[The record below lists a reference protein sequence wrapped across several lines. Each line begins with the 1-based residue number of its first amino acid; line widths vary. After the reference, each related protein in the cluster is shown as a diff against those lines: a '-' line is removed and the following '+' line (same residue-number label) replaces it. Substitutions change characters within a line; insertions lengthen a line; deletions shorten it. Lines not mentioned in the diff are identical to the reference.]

1 MRRSFRKSGFTLV
14 ELLVVIAIIGILV
27 GLLLPAVQAAREAA
41 RRMQC
46 QNNLKQI
53 ALAAHNYE
61 SANRKFPYRQ
71 GGTGRWAGGDGNADR
86 LSGFITILP
95 FIEGGNQWN
104 LIAAGD
110 IANGIPP
117 QGREAWGGW
126 GPWNTAPSFMKCP
139 SDPGSEEGPRA
150 HSYRM
155 CIGGNGRSMGW
166 ANWGGNSI
174 NQTGNNS
181 GMFGHGWASS
191 EGWRQGTGHQT
202 HGSISDGTSNTLMY
216 SERLVATTPY
226 VNNAVTVSPSDRWNF
241 RSTQA
246 EMPGIEQAPILCLT
260 AVQGTFINPNTVS
273 RVQGN
278 GGKIWHDGH
287 PNYVAFNCILGPN
300 KPSCITGNLNWGDA
314 APAIIPPTSNHTG
327 GVNGA
332 MCDGSVQF
340 FSDGIDTG
348 DLSVAAQANTG
359 ASAYGV
365 WGALGTIAGGE
376 VNQWQQ

>member
-1 MRRSFRKSGFTLV
+1 
-14 ELLVVIAIIGILV
+14 
-27 GLLLPAVQAAREAA
+27 
-41 RRMQC
+41 MQC

-71 GGTGRWAGGDGNADR
+71 GGSGGPGGSAQTDNRYR

-95 FIEGGNQWN
+95 YIEGGNQWN

-110 IANGIPP
+110 PANGIPP
-117 QGREAWGGW
+117 QGRAAWGGW
-126 GPWNTAPSFMKCP
+126 GPWNTAGSFMKCP
-139 SDPGSEEGPRA
+139 SDPGAESGNRT

-155 CIGGNGRSMGW
+155 CIGGNGRSIGW
-166 ANWGGNSI
+166 SNWGGNSI
-174 NQTGNNS
+174 NQTGNTS
-181 GMFGHGWASS
+181 GLFGHGAASG
-191 EGWRQGTGHQT
+191 EGWRQGTGHQN
-202 HGSISDGTSNTLMY
+202 HGSISDGTSNSLMY
-216 SERLVATTPY
+216 SERLVSQSPY
-226 VNNAVTVSPSDRWNF
+226 RNNAVQVTAAARYDV

-260 AVQGTFINPNTVS
+260 AQQGPFINPNTVN

-278 GGKIWHDGH
+278 SGRNWQDGH
-287 PNYVAFNCILGPN
+287 PNYVAFNCVLGPN
-300 KPSCITGNLNWGDA
+300 KPSCITGNLAWGDA

-327 GVNGA
+327 GVNAA

-348 DLSVAAQANTG
+348 DLTIAAQDNQS

-365 WGALGTIAGGE
+365 WGALGTISGGE